1 MGAERLGPDELS
13 LLIDA
18 MQEEQAAV
26 TEGEAVDVRIAA
38 ARERIR
44 SILESNQRLKDI
56 GIDAEQMLVQAALD
70 GQLVVR
76 GLATPNKTEE
86 GDDGR

>member
-1 MGAERLGPDELS
+1 MSAERLGPDELS

-18 MQEEQAAV
+18 MQEERAAV

-56 GIDAEQMLVQAALD
+56 DIDAGQMLVQAALD

-86 GDDGR
+86 GR